1 MRIPLLSIGLI
12 AAALTFA
19 MPTQAF
25 EVEEHHRFG
34 SGETRTIRILSTTDT
49 ALLTPMIES
58 FLQDHPGVAIDYTSA
73 SSAELM
79 TAVMQ
84 EQQPFDLA
92 LSSAMDLQIKL
103 ANDGYTQAH
112 HSSAVDLIPVWGNW
126 RNHVFAFSQEPASI
140 VVSPS
145 AFADLEIPET
155 RQQLISLLR
164 KHPDR
169 FRGRIGTYDVGSSG
183 LGYLFATQDARTSE
197 SYWRLME
204 IMGSLRAK
212 LFCCSSDMIEAVAR
226 GEIAVAYNVLGSYA
240 RARKDLADRITIIEP
255 KDYTNMM
262 LRTAVILTTAQ
273 EPDLAGDFVDH
284 LLDAAW
290 NSPIVVEYPFHRYP
304 TTGTAQNVPFR
315 PIQLG
320 PGLLVFLDHLKRKRF
335 LSEWHS
341 TVQQN

>member
-1 MRIPLLSIGLI
+1 MRISLLSIGLI
-12 AAALTFA
+12 AALLTLA
-19 MPTQAF
+19 MPARAF
-25 EVEEHHRFG
+25 EIEEHHRFG
-34 SGETRTIRILSTTDT
+34 NGEARTLRILSTTDT
-49 ALLTPMIES
+49 ALLTPMIET
-58 FLQDHPGVAIDYTSA
+58 FLEKNPGVAIEYTSA

-79 TAVMQ
+79 TAVIR
-84 EQQPFDLA
+84 EKQPYDLA

-103 ANDGYTQAH
+103 ANDGFTLAH
-112 HSSAVDLIPVWGNW
+112 HSQAVDLIPVWGNW
-126 RNHVFAFSQEPASI
+126 RNHVFAFSQESASI

-145 AFADLEIPET
+145 AFADLDIPRS

-169 FRGRIGTYDVGSSG
+169 FRGRLGTYDVAASG

-204 IMGSLRAK
+204 LMGSLRAK
-212 LFCCSSDMIEAVAR
+212 LYCCSSDMIEAVAR
-226 GEIAVAYNVLGSYA
+226 GDIAVAYNVLGSYA
-240 RARKDLADRITIIEP
+240 RAREDLANRITIIEP
-255 KDYTNMM
+255 NDYTNMM
-262 LRTAVILTTAQ
+262 LRTAVVLNTAQ
-273 EPDLAGDFVDH
+273 EPTLAGEFIDH

-335 LSEWHS
+335 LAEWRS
-341 TVQQN
+341 TVQQD